1 LVGWLLVW
9 SKIGRVD
16 HSSFK
21 VGKANGTHANQG
33 GILAESLVPVD
44 PRIPDQFASGSPFS
58 HYSGAFS
65 GSFAAS
71 AFEVQVLKCKR
82 NFAVAVAVEAGDFWR
97 VVHG

>member
-1 LVGWLLVW
+1 
-9 SKIGRVD
+9 
-16 HSSFK
+16 
-21 VGKANGTHANQG
+21 
-33 GILAESLVPVD
+33 LVPVD